1 MWILRFRDDL
11 ASVGIV
17 QPAEV
22 CQRWVRGDD
31 GPLDAVWQRT
41 LVGYPSLGRLFAPS
55 RQARPLAVI
64 PRMSRLWSRA
74 SGEGFALLPTTAG
87 FVDPLHS
94 TGIAHGLSGVD
105 RVAGMLLAESFD
117 EVGWQAYG
125 RAVID
130 EVTWIDE
137 LVSACYAVLP
147 DFDRF
152 RLACT
157 LFFLATVEAER
168 GYRRGETTG
177 SQGFLAA
184 RNGPLRAALSAARAD
199 VVSGGASLLER
210 LRDRL
215 AAFDPV
221 GLLDPAA
228 RHRFAHTAVDK

>member
-1 MWILRFRDDL
+1 MVS
-11 ASVGIV
+11 A
-17 QPAEV
+17 
-22 CQRWVRGDD
+22 
-31 GPLDAVWQRT
+31 
-41 LVGYPSLGRLFAPS
+41 YPSLAELFDGS
-55 RQARPLAVI
+55 RAVRPLGLV

-74 SGEGFALLPTTAG
+74 SGEGFAMLPTTAG

-94 TGIAHGLSGVD
+94 TGIAHALSGVQRLAD
-105 RVAGMLLAESFD
+105 LLLAESFD

-125 RAVID
+125 EAVVD
-130 EVTWIDE
+130 EVTWIDQ

-152 RLACT
+152 RLAST
-157 LFFLATVEAER
+157 LFFLATVQAER
-168 GYRRGETTG
+168 GYGQGETTT

-184 RNGPLRAALSAARAD
+184 RHAPLRAALSAARAD
-199 VVSGGASLLER
+199 LIAGGEALPER